1 MDPLASDA
9 PLVVYIDYKSPYAF
23 LAAEPTYALE
33 DEFGIEID
41 WRPLTLDIPSFLGSA
56 KTDGHGKVLENKR
69 SPRQWVGVK
78 YAYRDCRRYASLR
91 DLTLRG
97 TTKIWD
103 SSLAAIGLLW
113 AKREDRAVLRTY
125 TSLVY
130 ERFWRRELDIEDPD
144 VIQGVLRESGS
155 DVSGFPDFLN
165 GEGRVAHDELQ
176 ASVHPAGL
184 FGVPTYI
191 IQNEVFFGRE
201 HLPTIRWYL
210 SGQPGPR
217 PDVAYQHFP
226 AS

>member
-1 MDPLASDA
+1 MDPLTSDA
-9 PLVVYIDYKSPYAF
+9 PLIVYIDYKSPYAF
-23 LAAEPTYALE
+23 LAAEPTYELE
-33 DEFGIEID
+33 EDFGIEID

-56 KTDGHGKVLENKR
+56 KTDGHGKVLENNR

-91 DLTLRG
+91 GLTLRG

-113 AKREDRAVLRTY
+113 AKQQDRVVLRTY
-125 TSLVY
+125 TTLVY
-130 ERFWRRELDIEDPD
+130 ERFWQRELDIEDPA
-144 VIQGVLRESGS
+144 VIERVLTESGS
-155 DVSGFPDFLN
+155 DVTGFADFST

-176 ASVHPAGL
+176 DRLHPAGL

-191 IQNEVFFGRE
+191 IEGEVFFGRE
-201 HLPTIRWYL
+201 HLPTVRWHL
-210 SGQPGPR
+210 SGQHGPR

-226 AS
+226 AA